1 MSGKSNGKNED
12 RDSVKYDKST
22 PSFYKGN
29 SINLQISKDQD
40 SHKSTSKRRNNMF
53 LNTWTITSPRSQA
66 ANDKMI
72 SKDNAGISLLKSQN
86 IGKLKVQASKTLT
99 DKKSVDL
106 IHQKDIDRIKS
117 QLASASIGENPVK
130 DGISHVI
137 ANKSLNIDTSDNAA
151 LSRDPIN
158 SQPKKTSL
166 CFFKKNYTG
175 PNNNIQAVMSP
186 NTSKMGGSNKKFSDD
201 QISASTLR
209 FFKNS
214 YVGGSK
220 RQPQVRHRQAIDCS
234 ASDSKHR
241 PVIIS
246 RIDRTA
252 TLEQGSGQK
261 SAQGQKSVQDQKLTF
276 GLKNSDQSSNQ
287 PSSNRSFGCFEIPED
302 LKYKPQLNF
311 KDFEVF
317 EAALDFSSRKRDS
330 PINASSARIMIA
342 AKNDSELNFG
352 KPLNFINMMASS
364 QVTVGYHK
372 QIVPLLNTSGMRELS
387 SSEIGPETSETVRHI
402 NQTIDAM
409 MQRQSHNNYSP
420 FRS

>member
-12 RDSVKYDKST
+12 RDSVKYDKSA

-29 SINLQISKDQD
+29 SINLQVSKDQD

-72 SKDNAGISLLKSQN
+72 SKDNAEISMLKSQN
-86 IGKLKVQASKTLT
+86 IGKLKAKASKTLT

-106 IHQKDIDRIKS
+106 IHQKDIAHIKS
-117 QLASASIGENPVK
+117 QLASVSIAANPVK
-130 DGISHVI
+130 DGMSHVI
-137 ANKSLNIDTSDNAA
+137 ADKSLNIDTSDNAA
-151 LSRDPIN
+151 LSRDRIN
-158 SQPKKTSL
+158 GQPKNNSL

-175 PNNNIQAVMSP
+175 PNNNIQAVLSP

-261 SAQGQKSVQDQKLTF
+261 SVQDQKSTF
-276 GLKNSDQSSNQ
+276 GVKNSDQSSNQ

-330 PINASSARIMIA
+330 PINTSSARIIIA
-342 AKNDSELNFG
+342 AKNDSELNIG
-352 KPLNFINMMASS
+352 KPLNFINMRASS

-402 NQTIDAM
+402 NQNIDAM
-409 MQRQSHNNYSP
+409 MQRQSDNNYSP